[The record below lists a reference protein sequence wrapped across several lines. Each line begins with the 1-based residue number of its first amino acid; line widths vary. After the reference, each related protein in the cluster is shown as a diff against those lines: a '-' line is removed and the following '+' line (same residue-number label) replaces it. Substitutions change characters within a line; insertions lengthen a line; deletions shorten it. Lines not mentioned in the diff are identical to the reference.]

1 MLGGVE
7 DRMQQTDVMILTA
20 DAATALAGVW
30 NAAWL
35 THHAASTR
43 ARRLAAV
50 SLAALNA
57 GVVVQAMFSQA
68 LYSAHRA
75 EIDVAPLLEPAPW
88 LASRL
93 LALAGVLLIT
103 MLIFRRTP

>member
-35 THHAASTR
+35 THHAAATR

-57 GVVVQAMFSQA
+57 GVAVQA